1 MALSVD
7 FLKKL
12 PAGASSLEAL
22 ERATGG
28 RVEGMGKRLERNVA
42 VLNIDGRRFI
52 YVRPQALRQARK
64 TAYGTSGLRSW
75 LGADTVFPER
85 DLDHVASTDVE
96 GGRIG
101 MSYCLVAMVKKSANR
116 SHGSTNESGPAPVRE
131 AAVAFSGG
139 LDRKGEHH
147 VSYLTQQMVDKLA
160 GNLSAGRGRSTFT
173 REPSVGELHEIS
185 RALLQDQATQAR
197 LKQVALIRPTL

>member
-1 MALSVD
+1 MSLSVD

-22 ERATGG
+22 EEATGG
-28 RVEGMGKRLERNVA
+28 TIEGMGKRHERNVA

-52 YVRPQALRQARK
+52 YVRPQALREGRR

-75 LGADTVFPER
+75 LDADAMFPDR
-85 DLDHVASTDVE
+85 DLDHVASTGIE

-101 MSYCLVAMVKKSANR
+101 MKYCLVAMVKKSANR

-139 LDRKGEHH
+139 LSQKGDHH
-147 VSYLTQQMVDKLA
+147 LSYLTQQMVDKLA
-160 GNLSAGRGRSTFT
+160 GNLSAGNGRSTFT
-173 REPSVGELHEIS
+173 REPSVDELNEIC
-185 RALLQDQATQAR
+185 RALLQDPATQMR
-197 LKQVALIRPTL
+197 LKQVALIPPVP